1 MPPHASISPTS
12 YSRAATTVRRVAEP
26 SAAAAPTLLRTF
38 GPLLLCAGVA
48 AVHLVYAMASV
59 AVPYVFG
66 DEAGYL
72 LKAAALDG
80 VRTDAYSS
88 YYPGYS
94 LLIAPAF
101 WLASDPAT
109 VFRVVQV
116 LNALLWG
123 VAAWVMLVLGRRL
136 APEARERELYGAA
149 ALVSLYPAF
158 LAFSCFALSE
168 NALTP
173 LVLLLALLMLWLI
186 ERPTSARALLLGAGA
201 GLLLLT
207 NPRAAAVGAALLAAL
222 LPWAWRMR
230 RWVPYLRVAAAAIVV
245 FASLHLAS
253 RAFFLRELHLSG
265 GAARGHYPGMR
276 ALTDQLLALAAP
288 AEAAKFATAAAG
300 QVAYLIAGSVG
311 LAAVGAACLLR
322 WLRHADEPR
331 RMFARFALASL
342 ALTVLMTAFFMRGD
356 ARIDLLFYGR
366 YSEDVIALALL
377 PGALLGAGR
386 RVWYG
391 AALLLFAFGALLV
404 AVYGATARGW
414 TVEIN
419 VIGLELYRWL
429 GAPTVG
435 VSGIRIAAIVAG
447 GAILIGM
454 LGRLAGTAAQ
464 RPLLGSAFAVGAFA
478 ASCGYL
484 RPESDFHAPQH
495 SIARAIKAVP
505 PTGRCVLYDLGAA
518 DYWGRYNYQYFLL
531 PLRMRAAALSGPR
544 AIRDARRPCAG
555 ARGLWIISSNAN
567 LDRLLPEAQLV
578 MRERAS
584 EQRLWWLPRPG

>member
-1 MPPHASISPTS
+1 MHHAT
-12 YSRAATTVRRVAEP
+12 EP
-26 SAAAAPTLLRTF
+26 STAALPVLLRALA
-38 GPLLLCAGVA
+38 PLLLCTSVA
-48 AVHLVYAMASV
+48 TLHLVYALASV

-101 WLASDPAT
+101 WLASDPAA

-123 VAAWVMLVLGRRL
+123 VAAWAMLALGRRL
-136 APEARERELYGAA
+136 APEARARELYGAA

-173 LVLLLALLMLWLI
+173 LVLLLALLMLRLI
-186 ERPTSARALLLGAGA
+186 ERPTSARALLLGAGT

-207 NPRAAAVGAALLAAL
+207 NPRAAAVGVALLAAL
-222 LPWAWRMR
+222 LPWAWRTR
-230 RWVPYLRVAAAAIVV
+230 RWVPYLRVAAAAAVG

-253 RAFFLRELHLSG
+253 RAFFLHELHLSG
-265 GAARGHYPGMR
+265 GAVRGHYPGMR
-276 ALTDQLLALAAP
+276 ALTGQLLALAAP
-288 AEAAKFATAAAG
+288 AEAAKVATAAAG
-300 QVAYLIAGSVG
+300 QAAYLIAGSVG
-311 LAAVGAACLLR
+311 LAAVGAVCLLR
-322 WLRHADEPR
+322 WLRHADEAR

-342 ALTVLMTAFFMRGD
+342 ALTLLMTAFFMRGD

-366 YSEDVIALALL
+366 YSEDVIALVLL

-391 AALLLFAFGALLV
+391 AALLLFAFGAVLI

-435 VSGIRIAAIVAG
+435 VSGIGIAAIAVS
-447 GAILIGM
+447 GAILLGM
-454 LGRLAGTAAQ
+454 LGRLAGTAAL
-464 RPLLGSAFAVGAFA
+464 RPLLGTTFAVGAFA

-505 PTGRCVLYDLGAA
+505 LTGRCVLYDLGAA

-531 PLRMRAAALSGPR
+531 PLRMRAVTLSGPR
-544 AIRDARRPCAG
+544 AAADLPRRCAG
-555 ARGLWIISSNAN
+555 PQGQWIISSNAN
-567 LDRLLPEAQLV
+567 LDRRLPEAQLV
-578 MRERAS
+578 MREQAS

>member
-1 MPPHASISPTS
+1 MQPDV
-12 YSRAATTVRRVAEP
+12 VRSLGA
-26 SAAAAPTLLRTF
+26 
-38 GPLLLCAGVA
+38 LLLCAGVV
-48 AVHLVYAMASV
+48 AVHLVYAMTSV

-80 VRTDAYSS
+80 ARTDAYSS

-101 WLASDPAT
+101 WLTSDPAA
-109 VFRVVQV
+109 VFRVVRV

-123 VAAWVMLVLGRRL
+123 AAAWAMLVLGRRL

-173 LVLLLALLMLWLI
+173 LVLLLALLMLRLT
-186 ERPTSARALLLGAGA
+186 ERPTVARALLLGAGA

-207 NPRAAAVGAALLAAL
+207 NPRAAAVVAGMLVAL
-222 LPWAWRMR
+222 LPWAWRSR
-230 RWVPYLRVAAAAIVV
+230 RWTPYFGMAAAAVLV
-245 FASLHLAS
+245 FASLHWAS
-253 RAFFLRELHLSG
+253 RAFFLHELHLSA

-276 ALTDQLLALAAP
+276 TLTEQLLALATP
-288 AEAAKFATAAAG
+288 AEAGKFAMAAAG
-300 QVAYLIAGSVG
+300 QAAYLIVGSVG
-311 LAAVGAACLLR
+311 LAVVGAACLLR

-331 RMFARFALASL
+331 RTFARFALVSL
-342 ALTVLMTAFFMRGD
+342 LLTLLMTAFFMRGD
-356 ARIDLLFYGR
+356 ERVDLLFYGR

-391 AALLLFAFGALLV
+391 AALLLFALGAALI
-404 AVYGATARGW
+404 AVYGTTAHGW

-429 GAPTVG
+429 GRPAVD
-435 VSGIRIAAIVAG
+435 VSGIRIAAIVASG
-447 GAILIGM
+447 TILLGM
-454 LGRLAGTAAQ
+454 LGRLAGTAAL
-464 RPLLGSAFAVGAFA
+464 RPLLGTTFAVGAFA

-495 SIARAIKAVP
+495 SIAKAIKAVP
-505 PTGRCVLYDLGAA
+505 HTGRCVLYDLGAA

-531 PLRMRAAALSGPR
+531 PLRMRAVALSGPQ
-544 AIRDARRPCAG
+544 AVGDPRRRCAG
-555 ARGLWIISSNAN
+555 PQGQWIISSNAN
-567 LDRLLPEAQLV
+567 LDRLLPDARLV